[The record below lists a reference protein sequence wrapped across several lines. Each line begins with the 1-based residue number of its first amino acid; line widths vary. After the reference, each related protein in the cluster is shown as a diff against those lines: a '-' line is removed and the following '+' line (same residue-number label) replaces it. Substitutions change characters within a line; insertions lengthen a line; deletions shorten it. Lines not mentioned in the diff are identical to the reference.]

1 MRWTF
6 MKVPGIKMNVY
17 EWLWMII
24 HERSRMITNDYEWLW
39 TFTNVHERWTFTMV
53 REGSNEGSRIRTS
66 GSYEWP
72 ELYKSRQNRSKFTKK
87 DFSPKFR
94 HIQDE

>member
-6 MKVPGIKMNVY
+6 MNVLGIEMNVY

-24 HERSRMITNDYEWLW
+24 HERSRMISND
-39 TFTNVHERWTFTMV
+39 HERWTFAKV

-66 GSYEWP
+66 GSYERP
-72 ELYKSRQNRSKFTKK
+72 EL
-87 DFSPKFR
+87 
-94 HIQDE
+94 

>member
-6 MKVPGIKMNVY
+6 MNVLGIEMNVY

-24 HERSRMITNDYEWLW
+24 HERSRAFTNDCVWSW
-39 TFTNVHERWTFTMV
+39 TFTNVHERWTFAKV

-66 GSYEWP
+66 GSYERP
-72 ELYKSRQNRSKFTKK
+72 EL
-87 DFSPKFR
+87 
-94 HIQDE
+94 